1 MARIVLDAST
11 PKDVLII
18 KYLIPLLE
26 EKGHEYIVVS
36 RESTQTT
43 GLLDRLGIR
52 HVLTGW
58 YGTDIVSKYRATL
71 EQETR
76 LLEVF
81 QEYQP
86 DLVWSHGNVA
96 VIRTAYQ
103 LGIPLLYSNDT
114 PHNIPVVKLTA
125 SLATRLVSPEAV
137 APCKWVEHG
146 ADPCSIRVYRGTEEY
161 TWAKDYINVDR
172 ERLRKE
178 FFEEPPERL
187 IIFRGVEHKASYSY
201 GATVPI
207 REIVERISRYAH
219 VAVIPRYG
227 EEETILDGLE
237 NVTIIREA
245 VEAPRLIASADMVV
259 SSGGTMAREA
269 GIMGVPTISF
279 YFRDDVLIYLMGRGL
294 PIRYVPRPDRIEAIV
309 SRVMRDPDT
318 YREDT
323 EYLVRDFEN
332 HVEVLVEEVDGIL
345 STR

>member
-1 MARIVLDAST
+1 LARIVLDAST
-11 PKDVLII
+11 PKDALII
-18 KYLIPLLE
+18 SYLAPLLE
-26 EKGHEYIVVS
+26 RGGHEYLVVS

-43 GLLDRLGIR
+43 GLLDRLGIS
-52 HVLTGW
+52 HVVTGW
-58 YGTDIVSKYRATL
+58 YGTDIASKYRATL
-71 EQETR
+71 DQENR
-76 LLEVF
+76 LMKVF
-81 QEYQP
+81 QDYEP

-103 LGIPLLYSNDT
+103 LGIPVLYSNDT
-114 PHNIPVVKLTA
+114 PHNIPVVKLTV
-125 SLATRLVSPEAV
+125 SLATRLVTPEAV

-161 TWAKDYINVDR
+161 TWARHYIDVDR
-172 ERLRKE
+172 ERLRRE

-187 IIFRGVEHKASYSY
+187 IIFRMVEYKASYSY
-201 GATVPI
+201 GAEVPV
-207 REIVERISRYAH
+207 REIAERISRYAH

-227 EEETILDGLE
+227 EEESILRG
-237 NVTIIREA
+237 
-245 VEAPRLIASADMVV
+245 ASADMVV

-294 PIRYVPRPDRIEAIV
+294 PIRYVPRPDRIEEIV
-309 SRVMRDPDT
+309 SRVMRDPDA

-323 EYLVRDFEN
+323 RYLVGDFED
-332 HVEVLVEEVDGIL
+332 HVEILVEEVDNIL